1 MTESSKPRDR
11 RAFNAYRHGLTG
23 QVVVILPFE
32 QAAYEKHCDGIHQS
46 LAPLGAME
54 TDLVQSI
61 ADDRWRLK
69 RAAAIEANIYT
80 IGLTKPDKLHT
91 GHEQSDAALA
101 MARTFLEHG
110 GDLALLSLY
119 EARLQRKVERNLALL
134 RQLQQ
139 DRRAA
144 LREAVETA
152 AILPETEEFPESVRP
167 PEFVC
172 SSAQFAVLVRH
183 QRRLLNVSPAARPPQ
198 KCSPIPGSFG
208 PSGRSSCETWR

>member
-32 QAAYEKHCDGIHQS
+32 QAAYEKHCSGIHQS
-46 LAPLGAME
+46 LSPQGAME
-54 TDLVQSI
+54 TDLVQSV
-61 ADDRWRLK
+61 ADDRWRLQ
-69 RAAAIEANIYT
+69 RAAAIEANIYA
-80 IGLTKPDKLHT
+80 IGLTGPDKLHT

-119 EARLQRKVERNLALL
+119 EGRLQRKVERNIALL

-144 LREAVETA
+144 LREAVEAA
-152 AILPETEEFPESVRP
+152 AILAEADEFPESARP

-172 SSAQFAVLVRH
+172 STAQFAVLVRH
-183 QRRLLNVSPAARPPQ
+183 QRRLLAAR
-198 KCSPIPGSFG
+198 KPI
-208 PSGRSSCETWR
+208 RRAA

>member
-1 MTESSKPRDR
+1 MTESSKSRDR

-32 QAAYEKHCDGIHQS
+32 QAAYDKHCSGILQS
-46 LAPLGAME
+46 LAPVGAME

-69 RAAAIEANIYT
+69 RAAAIEANIYA
-80 IGLTKPDKLHT
+80 IGLNEPDKLHT

-101 MARTFLEHG
+101 MARTFLDRG

-119 EARLQRKVERNLALL
+119 EGRLQRKVERNVALL

-139 DRRAA
+139 DRREA

-152 AILPETEEFPESVRP
+152 AILPETEQFPESARP

-172 SSAQFAVLVRH
+172 SAALFSDLVRH
-183 QRRLLNVSPAARPPQ
+183 QRRLLAVRKPLPRAA
-198 KCSPIPGSFG
+198 
-208 PSGRSSCETWR
+208 